1 LKGNIMTNVIAQL
14 DAQPIKTLVAD
25 AVENYGV
32 QQGNFNLASTS
43 VIANG
48 MQISVASQKVI
59 ADRISGVNQAI
70 FALEQLEAER
80 EHWEA
85 NEQAASHKRFYG
97 ILHSN
102 YTFYL
107 EMKTN
112 PSAEVREAYKK
123 GLETFLLTRNFATRL
138 ENTHD
143 MNKVVKSVFGN
154 IDRRRVSAYALALR
168 AALVAGGVDS
178 NGKKLH
184 LPANKLI
191 DWLISQGGVE
201 EVRLGS
207 KNNGKTAKEKAA
219 EAKSAIE
226 SKSILTFKPDA
237 KQALFDTEDVDKMC
251 VLVATYRPNGD
262 VDISAVVKDGAA
274 VRAALAAYY
283 SSNKDEIENQN
294 TKGSSPPSIS
304 ATDCALSNTGSKAE

>member
-1 LKGNIMTNVIAQL
+1 MTNVIAQTA
-14 DAQPIKTLVAD
+14 AQPTKTLVAD

-32 QQGNFNLASTS
+32 HGSNFNLTSTS

-97 ILHSN
+97 LLYSN

-107 EMKTN
+107 EMKLN
-112 PSAEVREAYKK
+112 PSADVREAHKK
-123 GLETFLLTRNFATRL
+123 GLETFLLTRNFSTRL

-178 NGKKLH
+178 EGKKLH
-184 LPANKLI
+184 LPADKLV
-191 DWLISQGGVE
+191 DWLISPRKKQQ
-201 EVRLGS
+201 
-207 KNNGKTAKEKAA
+207 
-219 EAKSAIE
+219 
-226 SKSILTFKPDA
+226 KP
-237 KQALFDTEDVDKMC
+237 
-251 VLVATYRPNGD
+251 
-262 VDISAVVKDGAA
+262 
-274 VRAALAAYY
+274 
-283 SSNKDEIENQN
+283 NQLLSRN
-294 TKGSSPPSIS
+294 HFL
-304 ATDCALSNTGSKAE
+304 LSNQMRSKHCLTLKMSTRCAFLWLPIDLVVILILVLS